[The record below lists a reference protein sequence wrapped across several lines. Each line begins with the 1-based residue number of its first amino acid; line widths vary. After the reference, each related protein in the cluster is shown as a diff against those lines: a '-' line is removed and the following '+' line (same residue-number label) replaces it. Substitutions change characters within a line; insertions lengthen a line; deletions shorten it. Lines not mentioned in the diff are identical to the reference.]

1 MNQIKITCEDFD
13 LILNHVTMAHLES
26 KTDSKYVV
34 FGSENILCHE
44 QNGEIKKM
52 DKQIAFNGTCIRT
65 CDLKT
70 DASLDS
76 PISYKMLNVGY
87 GPMIEK
93 MFVTFQPGEKI
104 NVMGDRLHAYTVIS
118 WRCFTNTIPQNGT
131 CPLRKAIHIIAP
143 KLFEDVDKRDAPKA
157 MLKATSTI
165 TAGVS
170 DDAAFNTPKMEPQVI
185 IPAQSA
191 LPPVA
196 TETEPKDVVKAESA
210 ATNPLLKPIYAFEEA
225 RFHGLKVWK
234 LTSHC
239 NSYASVKISFGV
251 VPADMKLIN
260 VSKVTNTITPIVVKK
275 DMDHVMINPNTNSM
289 FWFTNMTGSDIIT
302 PDISDYEL
310 VPM

>member
-1 MNQIKITCEDFD
+1 
-13 LILNHVTMAHLES
+13 
-26 KTDSKYVV
+26 
-34 FGSENILCHE
+34 
-44 QNGEIKKM
+44 
-52 DKQIAFNGTCIRT
+52 
-65 CDLKT
+65 
-70 DASLDS
+70 
-76 PISYKMLNVGY
+76 
-87 GPMIEK
+87 

-104 NVMGDRLHAYTVIS
+104 NVIGDRLHTYTVIS
-118 WRCFTNTIPQNGT
+118 WRCSTKIIPQNGT
-131 CPLRKAIHIIAP
+131 CPLANAVHIIAP
-143 KLFEDVDKRDAPKA
+143 KLFEDVDRRDAPKA
-157 MLKATSTI
+157 TLTATLL
-165 TAGVS
+165 
-170 DDAAFNTPKMEPQVI
+170 TPKVEPQVI
-185 IPAQSA
+185 VPSQSA
-191 LPPVA
+191 LPHVA
-196 TETEPKDVVKAESA
+196 TETEPKDAVKAESV

-302 PDISDYEL
+302 PDISNYEL